1 MVVATRLLVDS
12 AWIFLGALRCA
23 GMRLALF
30 GGIANH
36 YATTLHSFTIGGMGR

>member
-1 MVVATRLLVDS
+1 
-12 AWIFLGALRCA
+12 
-23 GMRLALF
+23 MRLALF